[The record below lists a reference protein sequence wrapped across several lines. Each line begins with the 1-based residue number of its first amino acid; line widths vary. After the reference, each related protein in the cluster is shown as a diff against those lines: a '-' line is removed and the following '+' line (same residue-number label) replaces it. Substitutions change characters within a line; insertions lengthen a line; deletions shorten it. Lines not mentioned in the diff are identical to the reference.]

1 MLQVSHVLSSLTLL
15 GPCSM
20 ALVMCQKDLIHTMS
34 IMSTFVECIS
44 KVRKALYVPRGSVS
58 IKEFLDAAA
67 EESAICGPL
76 LVQLLVCST
85 AATSQTLK
93 CRTSTKR
100 LAWQIAVVLVL
111 MR

>member
-1 MLQVSHVLSSLTLL
+1 MLQVSHVLSSHTLL

-20 ALVMCQKDLIHTMS
+20 ALVSCTKDLFHAIL
-34 IMSTFVECIS
+34 IISTLVECIS
-44 KVRKALYVPRGSVS
+44 KVRKALYVPRASVS

-76 LVQLLVCST
+76 VVQLLACAAT
-85 AATSQTLK
+85 AATSPVDLE
-93 CRTSTKR
+93 
-100 LAWQIAVVLVL
+100 